1 MNKCMIED
9 TTRRNFLR
17 VAPAAAAGISLT
29 HEALSAAHARA
40 QSSTPIAPA
49 TFQLVRAQTIHDGIE
64 ALQKRPGN
72 TSLVDSGTLPFT
84 VVLAVEVS
92 YREDQFEWHEN
103 HDHVFH
109 ILDGMTVYE
118 IGGTPKDARS
128 IGPGEWRAAG
138 SEGATAVQLNKGDM
152 LVIPRG
158 TPHRQSTPETV
169 TFMLISPRGVMKA

>member
-1 MNKCMIED
+1 MNKCMIKG

-17 VAPAAAAGISLT
+17 AAPAAAAGISLRHQT
-29 HEALSAAHARA
+29 LSAAQARA
-40 QSSTPIAPA
+40 HSSTPIVPSA
-49 TFQLVRAQTIHDGIE
+49 FQLVQAQTIQDSIE
-64 ALQKRPGN
+64 ALRKRPGN
-72 TSLVDSGTLPFT
+72 MNLVDSKTLPFS
-84 VVLAVEVS
+84 VVLAVEVG
-92 YREDQFEWHEN
+92 YREGQFEWHEN

-169 TFMLISPRGVMKA
+169 TFMLISPRG

>member
-29 HEALSAAHARA
+29 DGALSAAQARA
-40 QSSTPIAPA
+40 QSSTPIAPVA
-49 TFQLVRAQTIHDGIE
+49 FQLIRAQTIHDGIE
-64 ALQKRPGN
+64 ALQKQPGN

-103 HDHVFH
+103 QDHIFH
-109 ILDGMTVYE
+109 ILDGTTVYE
-118 IGGTPKDARS
+118 IGGTPKDGRMTD
-128 IGPGEWRAAG
+128 PGEWRAAE
-138 SEGATAVQLNKGDM
+138 SEGAITVKLNKGDM

-169 TFMLISPRGVMKA
+169 TFMLISPGGVVKA